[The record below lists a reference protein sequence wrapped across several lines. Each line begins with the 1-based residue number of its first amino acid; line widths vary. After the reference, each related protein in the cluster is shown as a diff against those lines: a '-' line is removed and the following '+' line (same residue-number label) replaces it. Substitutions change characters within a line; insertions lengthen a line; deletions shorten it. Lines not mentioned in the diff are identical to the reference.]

1 LRERE
6 GELARVDALLAA
18 AQTGR
23 GGVLLITGAA
33 GIGKT
38 ALLGAARERA
48 GQAGMRVLAGRGGE
62 LESGFSF
69 GVARQLF
76 EPLLASADAAERE
89 VLLAGAARRALI
101 ALAGGASAGPLEAGG
116 EPPEAGGE
124 PPFAVMHGLYWL
136 AVNAST
142 AGPVLVAVDDLHW
155 ADQASLRFLF
165 YLAGRLAGLPVALV
179 LSWRT
184 TGTEDATDHLARLEQ
199 LAAGSVVSLAPLSGS
214 SVRAMLIREFGT
226 APADRF
232 AAACYAV
239 TGGNPFLLRELVQQ
253 LHADAIRPGQE
264 AADRVAA
271 LGPRSVARAVALRV
285 ARLGP
290 AAGELARAAAVL
302 GDGAQLRHAAA
313 LAGMGLKDAA
323 AAADGLAGIGVFEPG
338 TPLRFVHPIVRT
350 AVHEDIAQAGRG
362 LRHAEAARL
371 LAAEG
376 ADLEAVCAH
385 LLVCEPAGSAEV
397 VERLRAAAARAAGRG
412 APESAVAYLRR
423 AMAETADVSLR
434 AMLSR
439 ELGRAEKV
447 LGDPA
452 AAGHL
457 RESLRLSG
465 DPAARAAVAPDL
477 AELLLLAGQWE
488 AGTGV
493 IREALADLAGRDVPS
508 GGSSG
513 VAVARLQS
521 WWAGL
526 SAYDPSL
533 VGELDHRLGG
543 LRSAARGPDVAS
555 RMLAGL
561 LAGVLAWR
569 GEHGDTVL
577 VLLDHALDHGRLL
590 ARVDSDP
597 LMAAQALFSPIMLEQ
612 LGRAEEL
619 AGQLL
624 ARSRS
629 RGSVTGLVIAA
640 CMHAAV
646 GARRGDLV
654 AAETEVRTVIEIAA
668 ESGMA
673 FAIPSALWYGADA
686 LIERPGLADVAALAD
701 ASALPPDF
709 ARTAS
714 GAMLREVRGRLA
726 LATGDLST
734 ARAELQ
740 AAAGTYQTLH
750 LLNPGASCWRSA
762 LALAVAAEDPA
773 GARRLAGSELQD
785 ARRAGLPRPTAIAL
799 RTRGMLQGGQPGLRD
814 LREAAELA
822 AANGARLEHA
832 RALVELGAALRR
844 ANQRTA
850 AREPLRAGLDLA
862 YRSGATRLAERAR
875 AELLAAGARPRRGV
889 LTGLEAL
896 TASERRVTELA
907 AAGMSNPEIAQALL
921 VTINTVEGHLRH
933 VYQKLS
939 ISSRGQLPAALRSA
953 APQGSAPERAATEPA
968 APEPTAA
975 RGQRK
980 TTVPP

>member
-1 LRERE
+1 VVQSGLQERE
-6 GELARVDALLAA
+6 GALARVDALLSA

-69 GVARQLF
+69 GMARQLF

-89 VLLAGAARRALI
+89 VLLVGAARRALI
-101 ALAGGASAGPLEAGG
+101 ALEGRAGAGPPEVEG

-136 AVNAST
+136 AVNAS
-142 AGPVLVAVDDLHW
+142 ASGPVLVAVDDLHW
-155 ADQASLRFLF
+155 ADQASLRFLL
-165 YLAGRLAGLPVALV
+165 YLADRLAGLPVALA

-184 TGTEDATDHLARLEQ
+184 TGTEDGADRLARLEQ
-199 LAAGSVVSLAPLSGS
+199 MAAGSVVSLSPLSRNG
-214 SVRAMLIREFGT
+214 VRAMLTQEFGT

-232 AAACYAV
+232 AAACHAV
-239 TGGNPFLLRELVQQ
+239 TGGNPFLLRELIRQ
-253 LHADAIRPGQE
+253 LHADAIRPDQE
-264 AADRVAA
+264 AADHVAA

-290 AAGELARAAAVL
+290 AAGELARATAVL

-313 LAGMGLKDAA
+313 LAGMGLSDAA
-323 AAADGLAGIGVFEPG
+323 AAADGLAGIGVFEAG

-350 AVHEDIAQAGRG
+350 AVYEDIARASRG

-376 ADLEAVCAH
+376 ADLDVVCAH
-385 LLVCEPAGSAEV
+385 LLVCEPTGSAEV
-397 VERLRAAAARAAGRG
+397 VDQLQAAAARAVGRG
-412 APESAVAYLRR
+412 APESTVAYLRR
-423 AMAETADVSLR
+423 AVAETADVSLR

-439 ELGRAEKV
+439 KLGRSEKV

-457 RESLRLSG
+457 RESLRLSS
-465 DPAARAAVAPDL
+465 DPATRAAVAPDL
-477 AELLLLAGQWE
+477 AELLLLAGEWE
-488 AGTGV
+488 AGTGI
-493 IREALADLAGRDVPS
+493 IREALAELADRDVPS
-508 GGSSG
+508 GKSSG
-513 VAVARLQS
+513 VAVTRLQS

-533 VGELDHRLGG
+533 VSELDHRMDE
-543 LRSAARGPDVAS
+543 LRSAARGSDVAS

-569 GEHGDTVL
+569 GEQGDTVL
-577 VLLDHALDHGRLL
+577 ALLDHALDRGRLL

-612 LGRAEEL
+612 LEWAEEL
-619 AGQLL
+619 ADQLL
-624 ARSRS
+624 AQSRS
-629 RGSVTGLVIAA
+629 RGSVVGLVIAA

-646 GARRGDLV
+646 GARRGELV
-654 AAETEVRTVIEIAA
+654 SVETDVRTVIEIAA
-668 ESGMA
+668 EYGMA

-686 LIERPGLADVAALAD
+686 LIERPGLADVAKLAD
-701 ASALPPDF
+701 ADLLAPDF

-726 LATGDLST
+726 LATGDLGT

-740 AAAGTYQTLH
+740 AAAGTYEALH
-750 LLNPGASCWRSA
+750 LLNPSASCWRSA
-762 LALAVAAEDPA
+762 LALSVAAGNPA
-773 GARRLAGSELQD
+773 EARRLADSELED
-785 ARRAGLPRPTAIAL
+785 ARRAGLPRPAGIAL
-799 RTRGMLQGGQPGLRD
+799 RTRGMLEGGQLGLRH

-822 AANGARLEHA
+822 AASGARLEHA

-844 ANQRTA
+844 GNQRTA
-850 AREPLRAGLDLA
+850 AREPLRNGLDLA
-862 YRSGATRLAERAR
+862 YRCGATRLAERAR
-875 AELLAAGARPRRGV
+875 AELLAAGARPRRGA

-896 TASERRVTELA
+896 TTSERRVAGLA

-921 VTINTVEGHLRH
+921 VTLNTVEGHLRH
-933 VYQKLS
+933 AYQKLS
-939 ISSRGQLPAALRSA
+939 ISSRGQLPAALRST
-953 APQGSAPERAATEPA
+953 APQGAVPEGAAPGTA
-968 APEPTAA
+968 APEPTAGP
-975 RGQRK
+975 RGQ
-980 TTVPP
+980 

>member
-1 LRERE
+1 VVPGALCERE
-6 GELARVDALLAA
+6 GELARVDALLVAA
-18 AQTGR
+18 RAGR
-23 GGVLLITGAA
+23 GGVLLITGPA

-38 ALLGAARERA
+38 VLLGAARERA

-62 LESGFSF
+62 LEGGFSF

-76 EPLLASADAAERE
+76 EPLLAGAGAAERE
-89 VLLAGAARRALI
+89 ALLAVAARRALI
-101 ALAGGASAGPLEAGG
+101 ALEDRAGGPLSAAGS
-116 EPPEAGGE
+116 E

-136 AVNAST
+136 AVNASG
-142 AGPVLVAVDDLHW
+142 AGPVLVTVDDLHW
-155 ADQASLRFLF
+155 ADQASLRFLL

-179 LSWRT
+179 VSWRAAEA
-184 TGTEDATDHLARLEQ
+184 GDGADRLARFEQ
-199 LAAGSVVSLAPLSGS
+199 VAGGSVVSLAPLSREG
-214 SVRAMLIREFGT
+214 VRELLTREFGT

-232 AAACYAV
+232 AAACHAV
-239 TGGNPFLLRELVQQ
+239 TGGNAFLLGELIQQ
-253 LHADAIRPGQE
+253 LRADGIGSGEE
-264 AADRVAA
+264 AAAQVAA

-290 AAGELARAAAVL
+290 AAGGLARAAAVL

-313 LAGMGLKDAA
+313 LAGVGLADAA

-350 AVHEDIAQAGRG
+350 AVHEDIPLAGRG

-376 ADLEAVCAH
+376 ADLDAVCAH

-397 VERLRAAAARAAGRG
+397 VERLRAAAARAVGRG

-423 AMAETADVSLR
+423 AMSETADVSLR
-434 AMLSR
+434 ALLAR

-452 AAGHL
+452 AAEHL
-457 RESLRLSG
+457 RESLRLTT
-465 DPAARAAVAPDL
+465 DPAARAAIVPDL
-477 AELLLLAGQWE
+477 AELLLLTGQW
-488 AGTGV
+488 AVGV
-493 IREALADLAGRDVPS
+493 TILREALAELEDRDMPS
-508 GGSSG
+508 GGPSPA
-513 VAVARLQS
+513 VVARLQS
-521 WWAGL
+521 WWVGL

-533 VGELDHRLGG
+533 VGELDGRVDE
-543 LRSAARGPDVAS
+543 LRSAARGPDAAS

-569 GEHGDTVL
+569 GERRASVL
-577 VLLDHALDHGRLL
+577 ALFEHALDGGRLL

-597 LMAAQALFSPIMLEQ
+597 LMAAQALFSPLMLEQ
-612 LGRAEEL
+612 LGLAEEL

-624 ARSRS
+624 AQSRS
-629 RGSVTGLVIAA
+629 RGSVVGLVIAA

-646 GARRGDLV
+646 RARRGELV
-654 AAETEVRTVIEIAA
+654 DAETDVRTVIEIAV
-668 ESGMA
+668 EYGMA

-686 LIERPGLADVAALAD
+686 LIERPELADVAALAD
-701 ASALPPDF
+701 VGALPPDL

-714 GAMLREVRGRLA
+714 GALLREVRGRLA
-726 LATGDLST
+726 LAAGDLST
-734 ARAELQ
+734 ARAELR
-740 AAAGTYQTLH
+740 AAAGTYETLH
-750 LLNPGASCWRSA
+750 LLNPSASCWRSA

-773 GARRLAGSELQD
+773 EARRLVDSELQD
-785 ARRAGLPRPTAIAL
+785 ARQAGLPRPAGIAL
-799 RTRGMLQGGQPGLRD
+799 RTRGLLEGGERGLRD

-822 AANGARLEHA
+822 AASSARLEHA

-850 AREPLRAGLDLA
+850 AREPLRTGLDLA
-862 YRSGATRLAERAR
+862 YRCGATRLAQQAR

-896 TASERRVTELA
+896 TASERRVAELA
-907 AAGMSNPEIAQALL
+907 ATGMSNPEIAQALF
-921 VTINTVEGHLRH
+921 VTLNTVEGHLRH
-933 VYQKLS
+933 AYQKLS

-953 APQGSAPERAATEPA
+953 APETADRPGGRA
-968 APEPTAA
+968 
-975 RGQRK
+975 
-980 TTVPP
+980 

>member
-1 LRERE
+1 VVPGGLYERE
-6 GELARVDALLAA
+6 GELTRVDALLTA
-18 AQTGR
+18 AQAGR
-23 GGVLLITGAA
+23 GGVLLITGPA

-38 ALLGAARERA
+38 VLLGAARERA
-48 GQAGMRVLAGRGGE
+48 AQAGMRVLAGRGGQ

-76 EPLLASADAAERE
+76 EPLLAGAGAAERE

-101 ALAGGASAGPLEAGG
+101 ALEGRAGAGPAEA
-116 EPPEAGGE
+116 ESE

-136 AVNAST
+136 AVNASGT
-142 AGPVLVAVDDLHW
+142 GPVLVTVDDLHW
-155 ADQASLRFLF
+155 ADQASLRFLL
-165 YLAGRLAGLPVALV
+165 YLAGRLAGLPVGLA
-179 LSWRT
+179 LSWRSAEA
-184 TGTEDATDHLARLEQ
+184 GDGADRLARFEQ
-199 LAAGSVVSLAPLSGS
+199 IAAGSVVFLAPLSRSG
-214 SVRAMLIREFGT
+214 VRALLTQGFGT
-226 APADRF
+226 APAERF
-232 AAACYAV
+232 AAACHTA
-239 TGGNPFLLRELVQQ
+239 TGGNAFLLRELIQQ
-253 LHADAIRPGQE
+253 LHADGIGPDEE
-264 AADRVAA
+264 AAAQVAA

-285 ARLGP
+285 AHLGP

-313 LAGMGLKDAA
+313 LAGVGLADAA

-350 AVHEDIAQAGRG
+350 AIHEDIPLAGRG

-376 ADLEAVCAH
+376 ADLDAVCAH

-397 VERLRAAAARAAGRG
+397 VERLRSAAARAVGRG
-412 APESAVAYLRR
+412 APESAVTYLRR
-423 AMAETADVSLR
+423 AMSETADVSLR
-434 AMLSR
+434 AVLAR

-452 AAGHL
+452 AAEHL
-457 RESLRLSG
+457 RESLRLTT

-477 AELLLLAGQWE
+477 AELLLLAGQWG
-488 AGTGV
+488 AGTAV
-493 IREALADLAGRDVPS
+493 IREALAELADRDVRRPS
-508 GGSSG
+508 PA
-513 VAVARLQS
+513 AVARLQS

-533 VGELDHRLGG
+533 VGELDPDE
-543 LRSAARGPDVAS
+543 LRAAARGPDAAS
-555 RMLAGL
+555 RMLSGL

-569 GEHGDTVL
+569 GERADEVL

-612 LGRAEEL
+612 LERAEGL

-624 ARSRS
+624 AQSRS
-629 RGSVTGLVIAA
+629 RGSVVGLVIAA

-646 GARRGDLV
+646 RARRGELV
-654 AAETEVRTVIEIAA
+654 GAETDVRTVIEIAA
-668 ESGMA
+668 EYGMA

-686 LIERPGLADVAALAD
+686 LIERPELADVAALAD
-701 ASALPPDF
+701 AGALPPDF

-714 GAMLREVRGRLA
+714 GALLREVRGRLA
-726 LATGDLST
+726 LAEGDLST
-734 ARAELQ
+734 ARAELR
-740 AAAGTYQTLH
+740 AAAGTYETLH
-750 LLNPGASCWRSA
+750 LLNPSASCWRSA

-773 GARRLAGSELQD
+773 EARRLAGRELQD
-785 ARRAGLPRPTAIAL
+785 ARRAGMPRPAAIAL
-799 RTRGMLQGGQPGLRD
+799 RTSGLLEGGERGLRD

-822 AANGARLEHA
+822 AASGARLEHA
-832 RALVELGAALRR
+832 RGLVELGAALRR

-850 AREPLRAGLDLA
+850 AREPLRTGLDLA
-862 YRSGATRLAERAR
+862 YRCGATRLVQQAR
-875 AELLAAGARPRRGV
+875 AELLAAGARPRRRA

-896 TASERRVTELA
+896 TASERRVAELA
-907 AAGMSNPEIAQALL
+907 AGGMSNPEIAQALF
-921 VTINTVEGHLRH
+921 VTLNTVEGHLRH
-933 VYQKLS
+933 AYQKLS

-953 APQGSAPERAATEPA
+953 VPE
-968 APEPTAA
+968 TADPPG
-975 RGQRK
+975 RRHK
-980 TTVPP
+980 TTVSP